1 MTYISINPWSARSL
15 DNRPVEIS
23 VTNLIFVTLFRKLN
37 LTVMYVVYN
46 FKWYRSFRSEVAQ
59 VWSYPIV
66 QGFCY
71 NLAGIAF
78 WLWKINNNL
87 ICLQTLIAIQENT
100 VIHFQKYIY
109 RIALFTLL
117 TCCCCMVQ
125 YQVFYLIFT
134 VYPGLKIQA
143 SGARRNDDFLLN
155 TLKTP

>member
-1 MTYISINPWSARSL
+1 MPSN
-15 DNRPVEIS
+15 
-23 VTNLIFVTLFRKLN
+23 TNCNSRKYSDPSPL
-37 LTVMYVVYN
+37 
-46 FKWYRSFRSEVAQ
+46 
-59 VWSYPIV
+59 
-66 QGFCY
+66 
-71 NLAGIAF
+71 
-78 WLWKINNNL
+78 
-87 ICLQTLIAIQENT
+87 
-100 VIHFQKYIY
+100 IHFQKYIY

>member
-37 LTVMYVVYN
+37 LTLMYIVYN

-78 WLWKINNNL
+78 WLWKINNTL

-143 SGARRNDDFLLN
+143 SGARNDDFLLN